1 MARGRHAGRQDWPYR
16 GIEAAGHQGP
26 DGWRWHERRAG
37 ACCRARVDV
46 TGQRHSS
53 EPGNRR
59 PGVPRRS
66 PRARRRCHRLL
77 AESAAADAAKSV
89 AGCGIQFACRAAC
102 DCGASNATG
111 RCRRHVG
118 FVTAGDLERIAR
130 ASRREGVLLME
141 VLVFLVPLALTLGAI
156 GLMGFLWSLKN
167 GQYDDLEGAGW
178 RAIADDEPFPE
189 NHAPGQGP
197 DAARAP

>member
-1 MARGRHAGRQDWPYR
+1 MARGRHAGGQDWPYR
-16 GIEAAGHQGP
+16 RIEAAGQQGP

-37 ACCRARVDV
+37 ACCRARLNV

-66 PRARRRCHRLL
+66 PRARCRWHRLL
-77 AESAAADAAKSV
+77 AEGVAADAAKPV
-89 AGCGIQFACRAAC
+89 AGCGIQFACRTAC
-102 DCGASNATG
+102 DCGARNAAG

-178 RAIADDEPFPE
+178 RAIADDE
-189 NHAPGQGP
+189 
-197 DAARAP
+197 AASEETVPSAGNGRR